1 MRVDELVLKIDGED
15 LRVAFHP
22 RMTVLCGLG
31 AAERQALAESILGSL
46 TGGGEETALRYVDG
60 MGRAV
65 TVVSGAGGSV
75 QARYDDDGSPASSP
89 VGDLRSSPEALR
101 ALMLIQAADL
111 SVVARSARDD
121 EPPELREA
129 RASLEEITEQLQ
141 AALGEAEEAAALQ
154 TELDTLEE
162 ALRTA
167 HEDASR
173 REYAQVLAQLERVRA
188 EAGALQSGS
197 GGIDADRHLLAH
209 ADATRALAAQ
219 WTEAAEALELVID
232 RFGHGARLDAADLDA
247 AAAIPDAVPADLDA
261 SVDALADALAHRE
274 ALDHRLQALAVAKLP
289 APSDL
294 LVGELGL
301 HEQAPLWA
309 AADRLVAATD
319 EVHRVQMS
327 LGGLGGDGGG
337 EDPVAIRDMELA
349 HRDLEEAER
358 AAEAVRVPGV
368 AGTALGVTIM
378 LAGTFGALWLIPFG
392 MLIGASVGTVTLV
405 RPKSRVA
412 KAAAVE
418 RAALDRAGVPSYL
431 GFHLRRVD
439 AAVDPNVR
447 GTVDSASNE
456 LRAAT
461 SAWVELVGEGIDVG
475 RAIELRSEVTAYN
488 DALRNLGGAA
498 DEIEQLRRD
507 LTEHAEPAVVD
518 ARAALGATC
527 APFGLQADEL
537 TDLATIHQRVAAAI
551 ERGRS
556 ARVQIELEAAEAVE
570 REAARR
576 LGDQLLQLGFD
587 SGELDAR
594 VGALD
599 WAVARA
605 AEREQARAKARPKAE
620 IDAELEALQ
629 ERARGLRRPEWSTVT
644 ASEAELPDLE
654 ELEDRREKVR
664 AQLALV
670 SPEVDVARLADRQAA
685 VERRVI
691 ALEARHDGHGEAVD
705 PDAVA
710 DIQRHLL
717 GRITKAATAGPRG
730 DSLPA
735 LLDEVFLR
743 VPAERKWDLLDL
755 LYRLSERHQLIYLSD
770 DAFVA
775 AWARQCPDGAVMLLE
790 PEPEVV

>member
-1 MRVDELVLKIDGED
+1 MRVDELVLRIPDDE

-31 AAERQALAESILGSL
+31 AAEREALAESILSSL
-46 TGGGEETALRYVDG
+46 TGGGQETALRYVDG

-65 TVVSGAGGSV
+65 TLVSGAGGSV
-75 QARYDDDGSPASSP
+75 QARYADDGSPAASP
-89 VGDLRSSPEALR
+89 VGDLASSPEALR
-101 ALMLIQAADL
+101 AVMLIQAADL
-111 SVVARSARDD
+111 SVVARSARED

-141 AALGEAEEAAALQ
+141 AALGEAQEAAALQ
-154 TELDTLEE
+154 TELDELDE
-162 ALRTA
+162 ALRSA

-188 EAGALQSGS
+188 EAAALQSGS
-197 GGIDADRHLLAH
+197 GGIEADRHLLTH
-209 ADATRALAAQ
+209 ADATRALAAE
-219 WTEAAEALELVID
+219 WNAAAEALELVID
-232 RFGHGARLDAADLDA
+232 RFGGAARLDATELEQAARIPDAAPTDLDA
-247 AAAIPDAVPADLDA
+247 I
-261 SVDALADALAHRE
+261 VDALADALAHRE

-301 HEQAPLWA
+301 HEQPPLWA
-309 AADRLVAATD
+309 AAERLVAATD

-337 EDPVAIRDMELA
+337 EDPVAIRDMEVA
-349 HRDLEEAER
+349 HHELEEAER

-378 LAGTFGALWLIPFG
+378 LAGTFGAVWLIPLG
-392 MLIGASVGTVTLV
+392 MVIGAAVGTVTLV
-405 RPKSRVA
+405 RPKGRVA

-461 SAWVELVGEGIDVG
+461 AAWVELVGEDVDVA

-488 DALRNLGGAA
+488 NALRSLGGAA
-498 DEIEQLRRD
+498 DEIEQLRKD
-507 LTEHAEPAVVD
+507 LAEQAEPAV
-518 ARAALGATC
+518 ARARADLVAAGA
-527 APFGLQADEL
+527 AFGLEAD
-537 TDLATIHQRVAAAI
+537 DLADLAAIDERVSAAI

-556 ARVQIELEAAEAVE
+556 ARVQIELEAAERAE
-570 REAARR
+570 RGAAER
-576 LGDQLLQLGFD
+576 LADQLLQLGFD

-605 AEREQARAKARPKAE
+605 AEREEARAKARPRAE
-620 IDAELEALQ
+620 IEAELEALQ

-644 ASEAELPDLE
+644 ASEAELPDMQ
-654 ELEDRREKVR
+654 ELEDRREEVR

-670 SPEVDVARLADRQAA
+670 SPEVDVVRLADRQAA

-691 ALEARHDGHGEAVD
+691 ALEARHGGQGDAGD

-710 DIQRHLL
+710 DIQRQLL
-717 GRITKAATAGPRG
+717 GRLTKAATAGPRG
-730 DSLPA
+730 DALPA